1 MTQVNETTQAAH
13 NKIVKSGI
21 ILGFLITT
29 FYGVALFYVIG
40 PFEAAAPFQ
49 DRITLAVQCALLPGL
64 MLLIGIGVL
73 GSGRFGNE
81 AEDPTTCEASSQVMK
96 VNVRY
101 LSNTH
106 EQFTLFLVALLGL
119 ALALPAPALTLL
131 PIYASLF
138 VIGRIAFWIGY
149 HINPLYR
156 ALGFGMTFYP
166 TVAALLYSISTV
178 VFGLF

>member
-1 MTQVNETTQAAH
+1 MTQAKDTAQAAH

-21 ILGFLITT
+21 MLGFLVTT
-29 FYGVALFYVIG
+29 FYGVVLFYVIG
-40 PFEAAAPFQ
+40 PFEAATQFQ
-49 DRITLAVQCALLPGL
+49 DRITLAIQCALLPGL

-81 AEDPTTCEASSQVMK
+81 AEDPTACQASSQGMK

-106 EQFTLFLVALLGL
+106 EQFTLFLIALLGL

-166 TVAALLYSISTV
+166 TVTAMLYNFYAVLSGLL
-178 VFGLF
+178 

>member
-1 MTQVNETTQAAH
+1 MTQPLDRAQTAH

-21 ILGFLITT
+21 ILGFLVTT
-29 FYGVALFYVIG
+29 LYVVALFYLIG
-40 PFEAAAPFQ
+40 PFEHAAQFQ
-49 DRITLAVQCALLPGL
+49 DRITLAIQCAILPGL
-64 MLLIGIGVL
+64 MFLIGIGVL
-73 GSGRFGNE
+73 GSARFGNE
-81 AEDPTTCEASSQVMK
+81 AEDPTACEASSHKMK

-106 EQFTLFLVALLGL
+106 EQLTLFLIALLGL
-119 ALALPAPALTLL
+119 ALLLPAPALTLL

-166 TVAALLYSISTV
+166 TAAAMLYNV
-178 VFGLF
+178 YAVLAGLI

>member
-1 MTQVNETTQAAH
+1 MTQPRNTSQAAH

-21 ILGFLITT
+21 VLAFLVTT

-40 PFEAAAPFQ
+40 PFEQAVQFQ
-49 DRITLAVQCALLPGL
+49 DRVTLALQCAILPGL
-64 MLLIGIGVL
+64 MFLIGIGVL

-81 AEDPTTCEASSQVMK
+81 AEDPTACEANTHKMK
-96 VNVRY
+96 VNLRY

-106 EQFTLFLVALLGL
+106 EQFTLFLIALLGL
-119 ALALPAPALTLL
+119 ALLLPAPALTLL

-138 VIGRIAFWIGY
+138 VIGRIAFWVGY

-166 TVAALLYSISTV
+166 TVTAMLYNTYAVLS
-178 VFGLF
+178 GLF